1 VIIAPDFK
9 KTQPFYIKIEKYSY
23 KGYFLY
29 IIIIS
34 DYLCTIVLLKML
46 YLPYIIGII
55 YFALSVFLIKIYT
68 GRDENISTAV
78 SYLKIIGLV
87 LFGIFV
93 FKLAYPITNFTFL
106 NVYFLTLFIINLFF
120 ISLSLFRPID
130 YIGLLLNPIVFISLL
145 IFIIFDF
152 SIIGSQVERE
162 LYIHII
168 FSLSSYGFL
177 ALAGMQAFILRYQI
191 NNIKNINHS
200 SLLNSFPSIEEMGRI
215 MYNLIFIGFI
225 LLTLSLLSG
234 VPYIS
239 SNLGYEIEQ
248 KIIFS
253 LVAWFTFLYLIL
265 KKSNYGIN
273 DIAAAN
279 MTIGGLIFL
288 LLAYLGTK
296 FLVS

>member
-1 VIIAPDFK
+1 
-9 KTQPFYIKIEKYSY
+9 
-23 KGYFLY
+23 
-29 IIIIS
+29 
-34 DYLCTIVLLKML
+34 M
-46 YLPYIIGII
+46 
-55 YFALSVFLIKIYT
+55 
-68 GRDENISTAV
+68 GRDEKISSTV
-78 SYLKIIGLV
+78 SYLKIIGLAV
-87 LFGIFV
+87 FGAFV
-93 FKLAYPITNFTFL
+93 FELAFPFTNFTFL
-106 NVYFLTLFIINLFF
+106 SVYFLTLFIINLFF
-120 ISLSLFRPID
+120 ISLSFFRPID
-130 YIGLLLNPIVFISLL
+130 YIGLLLNPIIFVSLIL
-145 IFIIFDF
+145 YIVFDF
-152 SIIGSQVERE
+152 SMVGSQVEKK

-191 NNIKNINHS
+191 NNIKNIHHS
-200 SLLNSFPSIEEMGRI
+200 SLLNSFPSIEEMGQI

-239 SNLGYEIEQ
+239 GSLGYEIEQ

-265 KKSNYGIN
+265 KKSHYGMN

>member
-1 VIIAPDFK
+1 MV
-9 KTQPFYIKIEKYSY
+9 
-23 KGYFLY
+23 
-29 IIIIS
+29 
-34 DYLCTIVLLKML
+34 
-46 YLPYIIGII
+46 
-55 YFALSVFLIKIYT
+55 
-68 GRDENISTAV
+68 
-78 SYLKIIGLV
+78 
-87 LFGIFV
+87 
-93 FKLAYPITNFTFL
+93 
-106 NVYFLTLFIINLFF
+106 
-120 ISLSLFRPID
+120 
-130 YIGLLLNPIVFISLL
+130 
-145 IFIIFDF
+145 
-152 SIIGSQVERE
+152 GSQVEKK